1 MNSESDRRG
10 LQECREKYKWILQH
24 IEQTNDF
31 DYWLMGW
38 CYYRLGQYS
47 KAANYLNQAF
57 TSCTTDEEAC
67 TLQFD
72 VSLALMCSKRYELAL
87 QEYETGLQILD
98 KLNELNEQSPLR
110 GCGLRGCGLLSIAL
124 LDLRDAINQ
133 PHLKLS
139 QIPEA
144 QKALK
149 LLEKA
154 FSEAESF
161 KSENL
166 QLVRC

>member
-1 MNSESDRRG
+1 
-10 LQECREKYKWILQH
+10 
-24 IEQTNDF
+24 
-31 DYWLMGW
+31 MGW

-57 TSCTTDEEAC
+57 TSCTTDDEAC

-87 QEYETGLQILD
+87 QEYETGLQT
-98 KLNELNEQSPLR
+98 LNEQSPLR
-110 GCGLRGCGLLSIAL
+110 RCGLLSIAL
-124 LDLRDAINQ
+124 LDLKDAINQ
-133 PHLKLS
+133 PHLNLS
-139 QIPEA
+139 QVPEA

-154 FSEAESF
+154 FNKAESF
-161 KSENL
+161 KSGGNL
-166 QLVRC
+166 QL